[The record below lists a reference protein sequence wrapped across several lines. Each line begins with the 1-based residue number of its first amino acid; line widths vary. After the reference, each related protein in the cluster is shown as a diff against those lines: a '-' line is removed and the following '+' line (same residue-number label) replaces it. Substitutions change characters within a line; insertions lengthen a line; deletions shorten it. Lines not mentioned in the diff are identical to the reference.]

1 MQGDRMLNAVL
12 ARDQKAWRKLVAQH
26 EPALRRSIRNLD
38 DELQISDDEI
48 DDVLADFWLLLLEDD
63 LRRLRGFDASG
74 GSDLGGWLA
83 LVAAEVARKELRR
96 RGRRPE
102 HVPYDATVEKRIAA
116 AVVRELGERGI
127 VGPHD
132 HAVPS
137 PGTAKEGQPCLDDET
152 NGTGFLARCG
162 YRNGSAGESSFS
174 HQQQRTRRTDE
185 LLDTIATRLRRTT
198 PQLPRGL

>member
-1 MQGDRMLNAVL
+1 MRGDELLKAVL
-12 ARDQKAWRKLVAQH
+12 APDQVAWRRLVAQH

-38 DELQISDDEI
+38 DERQISDDEI

-63 LRRLRGFDASG
+63 LRRLRGFQASG
-74 GSDLGGWLA
+74 GSDLGAWLA
-83 LVAAEVARKELRR
+83 LVAGEVARKELRR
-96 RGRRPE
+96 RERRPE
-102 HVPYDATVEKRIAA
+102 HVPFDAAVEKRIAA

-127 VGPHD
+127 LGAHD

-137 PGTAKEGQPCLDDET
+137 PGTAKEGQTCLDDET
-152 NGTGFLARCG
+152 NGTGFLARYG

-174 HQQQRTRRTDE
+174 RQQQRTRRTDE

-198 PQLPRGL
+198 PPLPRDL